1 MTSADGQCHDSID
14 MAGRRGRA
22 RRRGQAKSATC
33 GGLITDVIGTLVL
46 VLSAPLFLFGGFIM
60 VFFYHVDTL
69 DIASP
74 WFSLLPKFFFGG
86 GFNNLFC
93 AAAVISFRLLPISLV
108 KRALFLLLILF
119 LFTSCLVSGISTYGC
134 FELQSIILQ
143 QTFLSLRTA
152 EIIERYVAEP
162 GFSSAWDDLQRQFF
176 CCGTNLFNTGFEDW
190 KHIYG
195 RENNS
200 VPDSCCQRESEACG
214 AGALAAAAPSL
225 VVHTHGCL
233 AVLQAKLET
242 ELMTLLTG
250 AQVLSLLVLLVSL
263 ICLVVGLCTGV
274 PSLPGKRRDRKP
286 SFVDLYTTRLSSEV

>member
-1 MTSADGQCHDSID
+1 MNLLQIEFYF
-14 MAGRRGRA
+14 
-22 RRRGQAKSATC
+22 QAKSATC
-33 GGLITDVIGTLVL
+33 GGLLTDVIGSLVL

-74 WFSLLPKFFFGG
+74 WFSLLPKFFFGS

-93 AAAVISFRLLPISLV
+93 AATVISFRLFPISLV

-119 LFTSCLVSGISTYGC
+119 LFTSCLVSGISIYGC

-143 QTFLSLRTA
+143 VCSPLKICSFNVINLLQQTFLSLRTG
-152 EIIERYVAEP
+152 EIIERYVTEP
-162 GFSSAWDDLQRQFF
+162 DFSSGWDDLQRQFF

-200 VPDSCCQRESEACG
+200 VPDSCCQRWQNFVHPILVSFCRESEACG
-214 AGALAAAAPSL
+214 AGALAASAPSL

-250 AQVLSLLVLLVSL
+250 AQVQLRNLSNLH
-263 ICLVVGLCTGV
+263 
-274 PSLPGKRRDRKP
+274 RN
-286 SFVDLYTTRLSSEV
+286 

>member
-1 MTSADGQCHDSID
+1 MLQN
-14 MAGRRGRA
+14 REWENFYF
-22 RRRGQAKSATC
+22 QAKTATC
-33 GGLITDVIGTLVL
+33 GGLITDVVGALIL

-69 DIASP
+69 DLASP

-93 AAAVISFRLLPISLV
+93 AATVISFRLLPTSLV

-119 LFTSCLVSGISTYGC
+119 LFTSCLLSGISTFGC
-134 FELQSIILQ
+134 FELQSIILQVCSPPKIQQLMNFLQ

-152 EIIERYVAEP
+152 EIIERYVTEP
-162 GFSSAWDDLQRQFF
+162 SFSSAWDDLQRQFF

-200 VPDSCCQRESEACG
+200 VPDSCCQR
-214 AGALAAAAPSL
+214 
-225 VVHTHGCL
+225 
-233 AVLQAKLET
+233 
-242 ELMTLLTG
+242 
-250 AQVLSLLVLLVSL
+250 
-263 ICLVVGLCTGV
+263 
-274 PSLPGKRRDRKP
+274 
-286 SFVDLYTTRLSSEV
+286 